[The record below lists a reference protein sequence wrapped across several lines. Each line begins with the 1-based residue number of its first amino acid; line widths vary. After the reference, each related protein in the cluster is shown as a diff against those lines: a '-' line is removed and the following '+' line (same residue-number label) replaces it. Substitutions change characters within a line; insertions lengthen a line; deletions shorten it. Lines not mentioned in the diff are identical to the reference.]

1 MIKSM
6 NIGCFKD
13 VPVLEVPQKTRQ
25 ICRVFLF
32 RALLQLQPLFYSNK
46 LNDVYILLHHK
57 VHYCSCEGDFYNNI
71 ANYCIFITYFTLT
84 NVLV

>member
-1 MIKSM
+1 MGFWRYHKKP
-6 NIGCFKD
+6 GKFAGF
-13 VPVLEVPQKTRQ
+13 
-25 ICRVFLF
+25 FLF
-32 RALLQLQPLFYSNK
+32 RALLQPLFYSNK

-71 ANYCIFITYFTLT
+71 ANYCIFITYFTLK